1 MNFFLEEPAEVLQE
15 FDHRKKIGSP
25 IVKVQ
30 IDLPKDA

>member
-15 FDHRKKIGSP
+15 FDHREKVSP